1 MTLRSMRSRAAS
13 VALSTVAVA
22 ALAAGL
28 AGCSGSGNDTK
39 PSASASASASEQA
52 AITDV
57 QTPAGGT
64 GDYVGAKS
72 DVTVTSCKRSGSSW
86 AIVGSVKNPEKSAQG
101 YRIYVSL
108 LKGSSDTRAVTEVDV
123 ASVDAGASQDWKTT
137 VDTGESGLSC
147 VLRVERFAA

>member
-1 MTLRSMRSRAAS
+1 MTLRSLRTRAATA
-13 VALSTVAVA
+13 ALSTVAVA

-28 AGCSGSGNDTK
+28 AGCTSGGDTK
-39 PSASASASASEQA
+39 PSASASATASEQA

-57 QTPAGGT
+57 ETPAGGS
-64 GDYVGAKS
+64 GGYVGAKA

-86 AIVGSVKNPEKSAQG
+86 AIAGSVKNPEKSAQG

-108 LKGSSDTRAVTEVDV
+108 LKGSSDTRAVKEVDV
-123 ASVDAGASQDWKTT
+123 ASVDAGASQDWKTS
-137 VDTGESGLSC
+137 VDTSESGLSC